1 MDAKTINRIRSY
13 YIGHRMYSELNGFDV
28 GLRLFAD
35 NEQKKQN
42 FWQKHKGKIIAAA
55 ALAGLGGLAY
65 ANKDKINNAISSWR
79 IRNTIPSDLGTVPV
93 ISEVSTTG
101 KTKPVKEED
110 AEQAR
115 PSQGSG
121 SKPANGGQGGTK
133 PPAQSAQDTSVST
146 QGATGAEPPAQ
157 SAQDTESK
165 ISLGDYPDGK
175 GPDHV
180 LHLLNK
186 IMGGDMAAEKRKCK
200 KYCDMVTR
208 YVTSDSWGGDTTKYI
223 QDLGKVASGLS
234 HAVGILKEAER
245 MAGREKSKHYQHL
258 WIMLSEEID
267 VIHRF
272 VSLASIPAG
281 THF

>member
-13 YIGHRMYSELNGFDV
+13 YIGHRMFSELQGFDI

-65 ANKDKINNAISSWR
+65 ANKDKIGDAINSWR
-79 IRNTIPSDLGTVPV
+79 IRKSIPAGMGTVPV

-101 KTKPVKEED
+101 KAKTGKGED
-110 AEQAR
+110 SEQVR
-115 PSQGSG
+115 PSQGSAQDTSG
-121 SKPANGGQGGTK
+121 STQGASGTK
-133 PPAQSAQDTSVST
+133 PPAQSAQDT
-146 QGATGAEPPAQ
+146 GK
-157 SAQDTESK
+157 K
-165 ISLGDYPDGK
+165 ISLGDHPDGE

-186 IMGGDMAAEKRKCK
+186 IMGGDTVAEKRKCK
-200 KYCDMVTR
+200 AYCDMVTR
-208 YVTSDSWGGDTTKYI
+208 FVRSDRWGGPENFDTTKYI

-234 HAVGILKEAER
+234 HAVSVLKEAER

-258 WIMLSEEID
+258 WVMLSEEID
-267 VIHRF
+267 VIQRF
-272 VSLASIPAG
+272 VSLANIPAD